1 MKPIT
6 RIFLALSL
14 LCWCLAGCSEPT
26 PEQLYSQAEAAAADT
41 TSLDQAVR
49 KFNGFLERYSQDKL
63 APKALDK
70 LALIAQK
77 RGDMKGAVVLYE
89 RLLSQYPQSDQ
100 ADEAQFM
107 IAFICEEFLGDLDK
121 ARQSYQRVI
130 DQYPSS
136 ELAVSARHLLP
147 NVGRPPEEWVKFQ
160 EQAPRAP

>member
-1 MKPIT
+1 MKT
-6 RIFLALSL
+6 YLMLALV
-14 LCWCLAGCSEPT
+14 CWGLASCSQQT
-26 PEQLYSQAEAAAADT
+26 PEQLYAQAEAAAADT
-41 TSLDQAVR
+41 TSLDQAV
-49 KFNGFLERYSQDKL
+49 NQLNSFLQRYPQDQL

-77 RGDMKGAVVLYE
+77 KGDMKGAVELYE
-89 RLLSQYPQSDQ
+89 RLLSQYSKCDQ

-130 DQYPSS
+130 DLYPTS
-136 ELAVSARHLLP
+136 ELALSARHLLP

-160 EQAPRAP
+160 DAPRAP

>member
-1 MKPIT
+1 MVISYRT
-6 RIFLALSL
+6 LLGLALI
-14 LCWCLAGCSEPT
+14 CWGLAGCSEQT

-41 TSLDQAVR
+41 TALDKAVGQ
-49 KFNGFLERYSQDKL
+49 FNAFLERYPQDKL

-70 LALIAQK
+70 LALIAQ
-77 RGDMKGAVVLYE
+77 RQGDMKGAVVYYE
-89 RLLSQYPQSDQ
+89 RLLSHYPKSEQ

-136 ELAVSARHLLP
+136 ELALSAQHLLP
-147 NVGRPPEEWVKFQ
+147 NVGRPPEDWVKFQ
-160 EQAPRAP
+160 DAPRAP

>member
-1 MKPIT
+1 MKSM
-6 RIFLALSL
+6 RIYLVLAA
-14 LCWCLAGCSEPT
+14 LCWGLASCSEQT
-26 PEQLYSQAEAAAADT
+26 PEQLYAQAEAAAADT
-41 TSLDQAVR
+41 TALDKAVDQL
-49 KFNGFLERYSQDKL
+49 NSFLQQYPQDKL

-89 RLLSQYPQSDQ
+89 RLLSQYPKSDQ

-107 IAFICEEFLGDLDK
+107 IAFVCEEFLGDLDK

-130 DQYPSS
+130 EQYPNS
-136 ELAVSARHLLP
+136 ELALSARHLLP

-160 EQAPRAP
+160 DAPRAP

>member
-1 MKPIT
+1 MKSM
-6 RIFLALSL
+6 RIYLVLAAF
-14 LCWCLAGCSEPT
+14 CWGLASCSEQT
-26 PEQLYSQAEAAAADT
+26 PEQLYAQAEAAAADT
-41 TSLDQAVR
+41 TALDKAVDQLNR
-49 KFNGFLERYSQDKL
+49 FLQQYPQDKL

-89 RLLSQYPQSDQ
+89 RLLSQYPKSEQ

-130 DQYPSS
+130 EQYPNS
-136 ELAVSARHLLP
+136 ELALSARHLLP

-160 EQAPRAP
+160 DAPRAP